1 MQRAINWF
9 GLAAGITTILLI
21 AVSLFVPWW
30 IVQVGDGLFQINTSP
45 LNTNFSLAGSQPF
58 AIPIIWALN
67 IASILT
73 LAAGGI
79 LILVYSLV
87 PAKPYGRKL
96 LDFSYKKPLYAVV
109 FFVVSLLTLIIVVRS
124 AFGVDIPIIGA
135 QTVQLPQS
143 MTFGTTITA
152 LVTAS
157 FAWPF
162 WLAVAAAGLCVG
174 ARLFHKR
181 AVAGKQSSFYFPSAP
196 PLPPA
201 AN

>member
-124 AFGVDIPIIGA
+124 AFGMDIPIIGA

-152 LVTAS
+152 LVTAN

-162 WLAVAAAGLCVG
+162 WLAVATAGLCVG
-174 ARLFHKR
+174 ARLFHKK
-181 AVAGKQSSFYFPSAP
+181 AIAGNQSSFYFPSAP